1 MAAHS
6 TMHNFTTLIKRLEAA
21 TSRLEDIA
29 QSAIDLE
36 SAAQTPP
43 VTSSTTTPQS
53 STPAPSAR
61 AAVVPP
67 PPPPAP
73 KAPAPV
79 KEELPEAVE
88 EFNKFIT
95 NVVEKWVKLSEEIG
109 GAVADQAKQVLKGY
123 QETSRFIHLSTKAKK
138 PDFNGADAS
147 LYQELIK
154 PIASA
159 IEAANN
165 IKDSAHRH
173 TPFFNHLSAVADSI
187 IVLAWPTISSKPY
200 KHVQE
205 ARDSAQFFGNK
216 VITANKESGDA
227 KHLEWVK
234 SYYNIFP
241 ELITYIKDYFPEGL
255 TWNPNGP
262 HASEVAKTLANASS
276 TSAPA
281 APAPPA
287 GGAPPPPPPPPGPPP
302 VLKIN
307 EQKAEPSPA
316 SGLGAVFSELNQG
329 EAVTKGLRKVDK
341 SEMTHK
347 NPSLRASSVV
357 PDGSAARGKSP
368 APGKK
373 PKPESMRVKKPSKKV
388 LEGNKWTIENY
399 DSPDA
404 PIEINVEMSH
414 SILISKCTK
423 TTIILK
429 GKANA
434 VTIENTTRLSL
445 VVEDLVSTVDAVKSQ
460 NFALQVMGT
469 IPTVLLDQID
479 GAQIYFS
486 KESSSTRVFT
496 SKSAGVNVNVIGPDH
511 DYKELALPN
520 QICSYYDEEKGDMVN
535 EIVSHAG

>member
-1 MAAHS
+1 MATHS

-36 SAAQTPP
+36 STAQTPQGP
-43 VTSSTTTPQS
+43 SSTTTPQS

-61 AAVVPP
+61 AVAAPP

-73 KAPAPV
+73 KPAAPAE
-79 KEELPEAVE
+79 EELPEAVE
-88 EFNKFIT
+88 EFNTFIT
-95 NVVEKWVKLSEEIG
+95 DVVEKWVKLSEEIG
-109 GAVADQAKQVLKGY
+109 GPVAEQARQVLKGY
-123 QETSRFIHLSTKAKK
+123 RETSKFIHLSTKAKRLDLK
-138 PDFNGADAS
+138 GADAS
-147 LYQELIK
+147 LYQKLIQ
-154 PIASA
+154 PIADA
-159 IEAANN
+159 ITAVNG
-165 IKDSAHRH
+165 IKDSAHRSD
-173 TPFFNHLSAVADSI
+173 PFFNHLSAVADSI
-187 IVLAWPTISSKPY
+187 IVLAWPTIPTKPY

-205 ARDSAQFFGNK
+205 AKDSAQFFGNK
-216 VITANKESGDA
+216 VITANKESGNA

-241 ELITYIKDYFPEGL
+241 ELINYIKLRFPDGL
-255 TWNPNGP
+255 TWNASGP
-262 HASEVAKTLANASS
+262 HASEVAKALANAPSAG
-276 TSAPA
+276 APA
-281 APAPPA
+281 APAPSA

-302 VLKIN
+302 VLRIN
-307 EQKAEPSPA
+307 EQKAEPAPA
-316 SGLGAVFSELNQG
+316 GGFGAVFSELNQG

-357 PDGSAARGKSP
+357 PEGSAARGKSP

-373 PKPESMRVKKPSKKV
+373 PKPESMRVKKPPKQV

-399 DSPDA
+399 DSPEQ
-404 PIEINVEMSH
+404 PIEIEVEMTH
-414 SILISKCTK
+414 SLLISKCTK
-423 TTIILK
+423 TTIVLK

-434 VTIENTTRLSL
+434 VTIENTARLSL
-445 VVEDLVSTVDAVKSQ
+445 VVDDLVSTVDAVKSQ

-469 IPTVLLDQID
+469 IPTVLLDQVD

-496 SKSAGVNVNVIGPDH
+496 SKSTGVNVNVIGPDD
-511 DYKELALPN
+511 DYKELALPS